1 MSLPMKIFLA
11 YGECTNKGGWRGG
24 GEGTKK
30 YVPEVS
36 FEKLAPMITLLKVET
51 TISFLL
57 CGEIEHGYHL
67 FLRYISNR

>member
-1 MSLPMKIFLA
+1 MGILPYRCKKAICISLPMKIFLA

-36 FEKLAPMITLLKVET
+36 FKNLAPMWMEVFFVP
-51 TISFLL
+51 S
-57 CGEIEHGYHL
+57 
-67 FLRYISNR
+67 

>member
-30 YVPEVS
+30 YDPEVI
-36 FEKLAPMITLLKVET
+36 FEKLAPMTLLR
-51 TISFLL
+51 SYSRL
-57 CGEIEHGYHL
+57 G
-67 FLRYISNR
+67 